1 MSCYWDR
8 RYSQDQDQAQA
19 QAQAQAQDQDQDQT
33 QRTVFREIGN
43 VHIDIDNENISVAVL
58 AILAFLLGALD
69 ADGIQTL
76 LDRVTQK

>member
-8 RYSQDQDQAQA
+8 RFSQTQDQDQA

-33 QRTVFREIGN
+33 QRTVFKEIGN

-69 ADGIQTL
+69 GPGITTL
-76 LDRVTQK
+76 LDKYTK